1 MWYRDNGNRSFF
13 DKNGGSLRKIDV
25 KTIKRL
31 IASENHD
38 KNQKTI
44 KQVKVL
50 ANHSLSKG
58 IMLIW
63 QFSRLRKVYDNDVR
77 DDGSRL

>member
-13 DKNGGSLRKIDV
+13 DKNGGPLPKTNV

-38 KNQKTI
+38 ENQKTN
-44 KQVKVL
+44 KQLKVL

-63 QFSRLRKVYDNDVR
+63 QFSRLRKIRDNGV
-77 DDGSRL
+77 